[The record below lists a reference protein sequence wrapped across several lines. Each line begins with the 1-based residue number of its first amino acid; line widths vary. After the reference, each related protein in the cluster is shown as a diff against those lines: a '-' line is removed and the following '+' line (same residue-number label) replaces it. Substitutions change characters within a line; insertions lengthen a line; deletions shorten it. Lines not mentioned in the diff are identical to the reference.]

1 MLCEW
6 RLELWNIDKYPLRG
20 KQFPKWNL
28 RYRNQLNEGLKM
40 KQDDE
45 SIVNSPLNGKNAEEI
60 LDHFKGYKFADDH
73 GHRLE
78 LCQDFI
84 ELVKLAAQAKAE

>member
-1 MLCEW
+1 
-6 RLELWNIDKYPLRG
+6 
-20 KQFPKWNL
+20 
-28 RYRNQLNEGLKM
+28 M
-40 KQDDE
+40 KQVDD
-45 SIVNSPLNGKNAEEI
+45 SIIDSPFHGKNAEEI
-60 LDHFKGYKFADDH
+60 LEHFKGYEFEDDH

>member
-1 MLCEW
+1 
-6 RLELWNIDKYPLRG
+6 
-20 KQFPKWNL
+20 L

-40 KQDDE
+40 KQVDD
-45 SIVNSPLNGKNAEEI
+45 SIIDSPFHGKNSEEI

-78 LCQDFI
+78 LCRDFV
-84 ELVKLAAQAKAE
+84 ELVKLAEHSKAE